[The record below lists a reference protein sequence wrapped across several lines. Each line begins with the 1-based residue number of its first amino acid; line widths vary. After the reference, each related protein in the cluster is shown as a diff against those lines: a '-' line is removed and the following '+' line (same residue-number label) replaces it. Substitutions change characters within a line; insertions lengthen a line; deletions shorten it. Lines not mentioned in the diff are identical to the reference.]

1 MSVFIR
7 SLLNTSQTLDS
18 VALPAFALQE
28 RGNVTTALQTA
39 ADTKKIHM
47 WSGPADTPEVRSF
60 EEYVPLT
67 TEVISLPS
75 HAEDVSIAP
84 AGTIAALTI
93 NMPLAPR
100 DKQRVTLAFDQI
112 VTALTQQITAGSGHT
127 LRGALTA
134 ATAKG
139 FATWMFRAQGKIW
152 YRVG

>member
-28 RGNVTTALQTA
+28 RGNMTA
-39 ADTKKIHM
+39 ALTAAVTARTINA
-47 WSGPADTPEVRSF
+47 WAGQADIPETRSF
-60 EEYVPLT
+60 EEYVPVT
-67 TEVISLPS
+67 TDVITLPDYV
-75 HAEDVSIAP
+75 EDVSIIP

-93 NMPLAPR
+93 NMPASPR
-100 DKQRVTLAFDQI
+100 DKQRVTLFFDQI
-112 VTALTQQITAGSGHT
+112 VTALTLQISSGSGHT
-127 LRGALTA
+127 LKGALTA

-139 FATWMFRAQGKIW
+139 FGTWMFRKQGKIW

>member
-28 RGNVTTALQTA
+28 RGNMTA
-39 ADTKKIHM
+39 ALTAAVAAKTIMAWAAGGDVPKQ
-47 WSGPADTPEVRSF
+47 RSF
-60 EEYVPLT
+60 EEYVPVT
-67 TEVISLPS
+67 TDVISLPDY
-75 HAEDVSIAP
+75 AEDVSIIP

-93 NMPLAPR
+93 NMPAAPA
-100 DKQRVTLAFDQI
+100 DKQRVTLAFDQV
-112 VTALTQQITAGSGHT
+112 VTSLTQQISSGSGHT
-127 LRGALTA
+127 LKGALTA

-139 FATWMFRAQGKIW
+139 FGTWLFRKQGKIW

>member
-28 RGNVTTALQTA
+28 RGNMTA
-39 ADTKKIHM
+39 ALTAAVAAKTIQAWANGGDIPKL
-47 WSGPADTPEVRSF
+47 RSF
-60 EEYVPLT
+60 EEYVPVT
-67 TEVISLPS
+67 TDVISLPDY
-75 HAEDVSIAP
+75 AEDVSIIP

-93 NMPLAPR
+93 NMPANPA

-112 VTALTQQITAGSGHT
+112 VTSLTQQISSGSGHT
-127 LRGALTA
+127 LKGALTA

-139 FATWMFRAQGKIW
+139 FGTWMFRKQGKIW

>member
-28 RGNVTTALQTA
+28 RGNMTTALTA
-39 ADTKKIHM
+39 AVAAKTIQA
-47 WSGPADTPEVRSF
+47 WAGQADTPEIRSF
-60 EEYVPLT
+60 EEYVPVT
-67 TEVISLPS
+67 TDIISLPDY
-75 HAEDVSIAP
+75 AEDVSIIP

-93 NMPLAPR
+93 NMPANPR

-112 VTALTQQITAGSGHT
+112 VTALTQQISSGSGHT
-127 LRGALTA
+127 LKGALTA

-139 FATWMFRAQGKIW
+139 FGTWMFRKQGKIW

>member
-28 RGNVTTALQTA
+28 RGNATA
-39 ADTKKIHM
+39 ALLAAAAAKTINLWAGHSDI
-47 WSGPADTPEVRSF
+47 PELRSF
-60 EEYVPLT
+60 EEYIPVT
-67 TEVISLPS
+67 TDVITLPDY
-75 HAEDVSIAP
+75 AEDVSIAP
-84 AGTIAALTI
+84 AGTIAALTV
-93 NMPLAPR
+93 NMPLNPR
-100 DKQRVTLAFDQI
+100 DKQRVTIAFDQI
-112 VTALTQQITAGSGHT
+112 VTALTQQVSAGSGHT

-139 FATWMFRAQGKIW
+139 FATWMYRKQGKLW

>member
-28 RGNVTTALQTA
+28 RGNATA
-39 ADTKKIHM
+39 ALIAAAAAKTINL
-47 WSGPADTPEVRSF
+47 WSGMADMPETRSF
-60 EEYVPLT
+60 EEYVPVT
-67 TEVISLPS
+67 TDVISLPD
-75 HAEDVSIAP
+75 HAEDVSILP

-100 DKQRVTLAFDQI
+100 DKQRVTIAFDQI
-112 VTALTQQITAGSGHT
+112 VTTLTQQIASGSGHT
-127 LRGALTA
+127 LKGALAA

-139 FATWMFRAQGKIW
+139 FGTWMFRKQGKIW